1 MAEFVEKRCEDM
13 IPELEQME
21 RIKLFDINE
30 IRSIAKKLKEFEY
43 KIQRHVKCK
52 EDYLRYIQYEMDLLK
67 LIKQRRDKYAITHKK
82 SDIDNAIKNKVN
94 LLYKEAISKFQEDVR
109 FWIAYLKF
117 CKHMRFQN
125 SGKKTI
131 VKMLQVHQDKPKC
144 WHIAARWE
152 IEENKKIDTARQLIL
167 RGLHFHPN
175 SQILLIDI
183 FRLELDETLKNTE
196 NNENE
201 MQSSPSKKDDD
212 DMPVPL
218 KKDDDDMP
226 VPLKKDDDD
235 MPVPLKKAY
244 VIYKAAKESVE
255 DIKFIVEL
263 LNIAKEYKA
272 EQLEKKIVSDMIQQ
286 YAHEPLMWDTMARR
300 ELEGLVQP
308 FVFDESIMEIDSSEQ
323 STLRDRIIFC
333 NKVYQTAVKK
343 IKTEEMWSFYIECLL
358 EINQDTENLPN
369 LKKKLLQNALTQ
381 GHQAKKLKE
390 KYYLHWI
397 DMLSN
402 DIKDENAPKKLEEI
416 LSSATE
422 NIPDCVSLWHIRLK
436 HLFITKQEEEAD
448 SVFAKA
454 IQILGEKSLS
464 LWRMKLLHAQVTNP
478 NKIEEIFQA
487 AVQEPL
493 EISKDMKPSY
503 IEWVVLTKSI
513 QAARKIYESLCLQ
526 PPMCLELHQ
535 KMADLELM
543 QPEIVLK
550 HARRPYEMATLQFGK
565 TNPKIWIDYIIFEMK
580 HGEAKKVGKIHRR
593 AVKTLDAALTDTF
606 ITEYALIKANPDSIK
621 LVS

>member
-21 RIKLFDINE
+21 RIKLFDKNE
-30 IRSIAKKLKEFEY
+30 IRGIAKKLKEFEY
-43 KIQRHVKCK
+43 KIQRPVKCK

-67 LIKQRRDKYAITHKK
+67 LIKQRRDKFGITHKK
-82 SDIDNAIKNKVN
+82 SNIDYAIRNKVN
-94 LLYKEAISKFQEDVR
+94 LLYKEAISKFQEDIR
-109 FWIAYLKF
+109 FWIAYIKF

-125 SGKKTI
+125 SGNRTI

-152 IEENKKIDTARQLIL
+152 IEENNNRDTARKLLL
-167 RGLHFHPN
+167 RGLYIHRN
-175 SQILLIDI
+175 SQILLIDT
-183 FRLELDETLKNTE
+183 FRLELDETLKNTK
-196 NNENE
+196 NNENK
-201 MQSSPSKKDDD
+201 MQSAPSEKDDEE
-212 DMPVPL
+212 DMPLPL
-218 KKDDDDMP
+218 KT
-226 VPLKKDDDD
+226 
-235 MPVPLKKAY
+235 AY
-244 VIYKAAKESVE
+244 VIYKEASKHVE

-272 EQLEKKIVSDMIQQ
+272 EKLEKKIVSDMIQQ

-308 FVFDESIMEIDSSEQ
+308 FVPDESMMEIDSSEH
-323 STLRDRIIFC
+323 SSLRDRIISC

-358 EINQDTENLPN
+358 EINQDAESLPN
-369 LKKKLLQNALTQ
+369 LKKKLLKNTLAQA
-381 GHQAKKLKE
+381 HQAKKLKE

-397 DMLSN
+397 DILSN
-402 DIKDENAPKKLEEI
+402 DIKDDNAQKKLEEI

-422 NIPDCVSLWHIRLK
+422 NIPDSVSLWHIRLK
-436 HLFITKQEEEAD
+436 HLLITKQEEEAN

-464 LWRMKLLHAQVTNP
+464 LWRMKLLHTQATNP
-478 NKIEEIFQA
+478 SKIEEIFQA
-487 AVQEPL
+487 AVQEHL

-513 QAARKIYESLCLQ
+513 QAARKIYDSLCLQ
-526 PPMCLELHQ
+526 PPICLELHQ

-550 HARRPYEMATLQFGK
+550 YARRPYEMATLQFGK
-565 TNPKIWIDYIIFEMK
+565 TNPKVWIDYIIFEMK
-580 HGEAKKVGKIHRR
+580 HGEAKKVGEIHMR

-606 ITEYALIKANPDSIK
+606 ITEYALIKANPDSIN
-621 LVS
+621 LAS